1 MPRTRI
7 NCPNCRQPIIADLE
21 QLFDLSV
28 DPTAK
33 QKLLSGLY
41 NVVQCPHCGFQGNL
55 STPIVYHDP
64 QKELLLTYFPPEVN
78 LPQAERERLLGSLI
92 NQVVSKL
99 PQEKRKGYLLRP
111 QSVLTMQGML
121 ERILEA
127 DGITREMIQA
137 QQAKLNLIQRLLNT
151 PPGERETI
159 IQQEDEL
166 LDAEFFSLLTRLIE
180 AALASGDQGSAQAL
194 IELEKSIL
202 PLTTFGR
209 QLQVQTKEIEAAV
222 ASLQQAQPLT
232 REKLLDLVVSA
243 PNDIRLSVLVSLARQ
258 GMDYIFFQMLSE
270 RIDRAGSDERARLI
284 QLRERLLEL
293 TRRVDQQLQERA
305 GQAREILNQ
314 ILQAQDIRVATIQSL
329 PLVDEFFL
337 QELNNALEDARRG
350 GNLEQISKLQQVLA
364 VIQEASTPSPEIAF
378 LEELV
383 DAPDTQSLRQMMEA
397 NRDKITPEFLEALT
411 NILAQVEGNQDQE
424 LVSRIREIH
433 RIALRQ
439 SMETG
444 LKG

>member
-1 MPRTRI
+1 MPKTRI
-7 NCPNCRQPIIADLE
+7 NCPNCRQPILADLE
-21 QLFDLSV
+21 QLFDMGV

-41 NVVQCPHCGFQGNL
+41 NIVQCPHCGFQGNL
-55 STPIVYHDP
+55 ATPIVYHDP

-78 LPQAERERLLGSLI
+78 LPPAERERLLGSLI

-137 QQAKLNLIQRLLNT
+137 QQAKLNLMQRLLNT
-151 PPGERETI
+151 PPGERESI
-159 IQQEDEL
+159 LRQEEKL
-166 LDAEFFSLLTRLIE
+166 VDAEFFALLSRLIE
-180 AALASGDQGSAQAL
+180 ASLASGDQGSAQAL
-194 IELEKSIL
+194 IELEKSIM

-209 QLQVQTKEIEAAV
+209 QLQEQTREIEAAV
-222 ASLQQAQPLT
+222 AALQQAQPLT
-232 REKLLDLVVSA
+232 REKLLNLVVNA
-243 PNDIRLSVLVSLARQ
+243 PNDLRLSALVSLARQ

-270 RIDRAGSDERARLI
+270 RIDRAGPDERARLV

-293 TRRVDQQLQERA
+293 TRRIDQQLEARA
-305 GQAREILNQ
+305 QQVREMLNQ
-314 ILQAQDIRVATIQSL
+314 ILQAQDIRQAMLQNL
-329 PLVDEFFL
+329 PVVDELFL
-337 QELNNALEDARRG
+337 QELNRALETARRNG
-350 GNLEQISKLQQVLA
+350 DLDQIGKLQQVLS
-364 VIQEASTPSPEIAF
+364 VIQEASAPPPEIAF

-383 DAPDTQSLRQMMEA
+383 DAPDTQSLQRLMEA
-397 NRDKITPEFLEALT
+397 NRSKITPEFLEALT
-411 NILAQVEGNQDQE
+411 QILAQVEDSQDQD
-424 LVSRIREIH
+424 LVAKIREIH
-433 RIALRQ
+433 RMALRQ
-439 SMETG
+439 SMESG